1 MNTETLLKVRS
12 EFPGLEKKIILSSC
26 SQSAI
31 SLDVMNAMDEYKNSL
46 LDEGMSWETW
56 MEKVNRAKERFAKII
71 NCDSSEVA
79 VLSSVSDSIS
89 SILHSLD
96 LNKQDVCITEMDFPC
111 VGHAVLAQKHIQDFH
126 VTFIPAE
133 NNMIPIENYETH
145 ITENTA
151 LTCISHVS
159 YYNGFKQN
167 IKDIANI
174 AHKKGSLLL
183 VDAYQSAGAVN
194 IDVKDMDIDILVT
207 GMQKY
212 LLGVPGISFLY
223 VKKELA
229 ERLYPTT
236 TGWFG
241 QANPF
246 AFDLKHLDYA
256 HSAQRFNTGTP
267 PVINAYIADAA
278 LSFIEE
284 IGMNTIQYHLA
295 KLSSFTIKKA
305 AELGFEI
312 ASPLDN
318 NKKGTCTAI
327 YVNNASNIEKQLK
340 QAGFV
345 VSARKDV
352 IRIAPHIYN
361 NEEDIVNCLL
371 QLKEL
376 SH

>member
-1 MNTETLLKVRS
+1 MNIETLLKVRS
-12 EFPGLEKKIILSSC
+12 GFPGLDKKIILSSC

-56 MEKVNRAKERFAKII
+56 MEKVNSAKERFARII
-71 NCDSSEVA
+71 NCDPSEVA
-79 VLSSVSDSIS
+79 ILSSVSDSIS
-89 SILHSLD
+89 SILQSLE
-96 LNKQDVCITEMDFPC
+96 LNKQDVCVTEMDFPC
-111 VGHAVLAQKHIQDFH
+111 IGHAILAQKFTQDFN

-159 YYNGFKQN
+159 YYNGFRQN
-167 IKDIANI
+167 IKDIAKI

-183 VDAYQSAGAVN
+183 VDAYQSAGAIN
-194 IDVKDMDIDILVT
+194 IHVKDMDIDVLVT

-229 ERLYPTT
+229 EQLHPTT
-236 TGWFG
+236 IGWFG
-241 QANPF
+241 QKNPF
-246 AFDLKHLDYA
+246 AFDLKNLDYA

-284 IGMNTIQYHLA
+284 VGMDTIQNHLS
-295 KLSSFTIKKA
+295 KLSSFTIEKA

-312 ASPLDN
+312 ASPFDKS
-318 NKKGTCTAI
+318 KKGTSTAI
-327 YVNNASNIEKQLK
+327 YVNDASNIEKQLK
-340 QAGFV
+340 QAGYV
-345 VSARKDV
+345 VSARNDV

-361 NEEDIVNCLL
+361 SEEDIVNCI
-371 QLKEL
+371 LKLREL

>member
-1 MNTETLLKVRS
+1 MLLKVRS
-12 EFPGLEKKIILSSC
+12 EFPGLEKKLILSSC

-46 LDEGMSWETW
+46 LEEGMSWETW
-56 MEKVNRAKERFAKII
+56 MEKVNSAKEKFARII
-71 NCDSSEVA
+71 NCDASEVA
-79 VLSSVSDSIS
+79 ILSSVSDSIS
-89 SILHSLD
+89 SILQSLD
-96 LNKQDVCITEMDFPC
+96 LNKQDVCVTEMDFPC
-111 VGHAVLAQKHIQDFH
+111 VGHAILAQKQKQDIN
-126 VTFIPAE
+126 VIFIPAE
-133 NNMIPIENYETH
+133 NNMIPLETYETH

-167 IKDIANI
+167 IKDIAKI

-212 LLGVPGISFLY
+212 LLGVPGITFLY

-236 TGWFG
+236 IGWFG
-241 QANPF
+241 QKNPF
-246 AFDLKHLDYA
+246 AFDLKNLDYA

-278 LSFIEE
+278 LSFIDKV
-284 IGMNTIQYHLA
+284 GMETIQNYLS
-295 KLSSFTIKKA
+295 KLSSFTIEKA

-318 NKKGTCTAI
+318 SKKGTSTAI
-327 YVNNASNIEKQLK
+327 YVDDASNIEKKLK

-345 VSARKDV
+345 VSSRKDV

-371 QLKEL
+371 KLKEL